1 MSSEWSVL
9 LAACAASP
17 PAEKRSRLLELLGH
31 PVNCQALI
39 SLADRHGTQPLLHR
53 ALLNVEEAAPRD
65 AMLALKQ
72 SSQSNLHKALL
83 LARELIRIVGTLSAA
98 GLEVMPYKGSAL
110 AELVYGDIA
119 LRQAGD
125 IDLLIRPAD
134 FARIREVIRE
144 LGYAPHERFSA
155 AEERAYL
162 KSAYECAFDGA
173 AGRNLLELQWA
184 VLPRFYAV
192 NFDMDGVFGRAV
204 NVNVA
209 GRPMRTPSAA
219 DLFLI
224 LSVHAAKHV
233 WGRLVWLCDIA
244 RLMNM
249 PGLDWGWIRIEANE
263 LGILRILRVTM
274 LLVNRLLGAAIP
286 AAARELVSKDGA
298 AELLTEEITN
308 HILSDRAYN
317 VESVAYFRLMMR
329 LREKSSDRL
338 RFLSRLIFTSGP
350 SEWKAVRLPES
361 LFPLYRMVRLTRLA
375 ARLVRG

>member
-1 MSSEWSVL
+1 
-9 LAACAASP
+9 
-17 PAEKRSRLLELLGH
+17 
-31 PVNCQALI
+31 
-39 SLADRHGTQPLLHR
+39 
-53 ALLNVEEAAPRD
+53 
-65 AMLALKQ
+65 MLALKQ